1 MMAEE
6 TDVARTDDEVPVV
19 PREDEDVPV
28 FSPQV
33 DIVENEES
41 VEIVADMP
49 GVSKDDV
56 DILMEKGVLTITGRQ
71 KEERLPEMDLRRQE
85 YEVGDFHRRFAL
97 GEGLDLE
104 NTENVSASMDDGVL
118 RLTIPK
124 SEQFKP
130 RQIEI
135 E

>member
-1 MMAEE
+1 MTAQE
-6 TDVARTDDEVPVV
+6 TDVARTEDEVPVV

>member
-1 MMAEE
+1 MTAQE